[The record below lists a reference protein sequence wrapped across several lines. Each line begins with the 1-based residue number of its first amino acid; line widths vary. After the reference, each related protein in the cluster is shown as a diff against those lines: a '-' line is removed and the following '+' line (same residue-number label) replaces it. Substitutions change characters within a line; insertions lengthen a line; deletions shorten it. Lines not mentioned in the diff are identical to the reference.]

1 MAPMGT
7 AEHDGLLAD
16 ARHRTLAATSMIVG
30 ASCIHAGAGRYMAV
44 ETAVSVAVNAVLNTA
59 PAAISLGLQAGVPIL
74 GADHLTF
81 GAVPQ
86 VFMGAFMSALVP
98 SLLTH
103 RRSVQGRLAR
113 PAGRDAPTLP
123 RIVSTS
129 LCLAAASTGLG
140 LLLIGALLPRLAE
153 AGLPVAAKLLL
164 YAAFGGCV
172 ASLVTPSALL
182 LTFGPCRGKD
192 DGRARRAPA

>member
-1 MAPMGT
+1 MAPMRT
-7 AEHDGLLAD
+7 TE
-16 ARHRTLAATSMIVG
+16 RTICPPPRRTLAEAPMSAG
-30 ASCIHAGAGRYMAV
+30 AFRVHAGARRYMAI
-44 ETAVSVAVNAVLNTA
+44 ETALSVAVNAVLNTL
-59 PAAISLGLQAGVPIL
+59 PAAVSLGLQAGAPIM
-74 GADHLTF
+74 GAHHLTL

-86 VFMGAFMSALVP
+86 VFMGAFMSGLLP

-153 AGLPVAAKLLL
+153 AGLPVAARLLL

-172 ASLVTPSALL
+172 AALVTPSALL
-182 LTFGPCRGKD
+182 LTFGWCRGQD
-192 DGRARRAPA
+192 DGRTREALA